1 MLRPIDNYFLQNE
14 EPFKSSLQFLR
25 QHILKLDIDITERWL
40 YGMPFFYYK
49 GKRFCYL
56 WIHKKYRK
64 PYIGI
69 VDGNRID
76 HPELLLE
83 KRARMKIL
91 LLDPDKDIP
100 VKKINALL
108 KMCWYFTGKEAPPDP
123 VSNPVF
129 CCRLQSYY
137 FFTG

>member
-14 EPFKSSLQFLR
+14 EPFKSCLHFLR
-25 QHILKLDIDITERWL
+25 GYILKFDSDITERWL

-69 VDGNRID
+69 VDGNKIN
-76 HPELLLE
+76 HPDLLIE
-83 KRARMKIL
+83 KRTRMKIL
-91 LLDPDKDIP
+91 LLDPDKNLP
-100 VKKINALL
+100 LKKIATILRKALML
-108 KMCWYFTGKEAPPDP
+108 Y
-123 VSNPVF
+123 S
-129 CCRLQSYY
+129 
-137 FFTG
+137 